1 MSDHFI
7 VRAKIK
13 LRLSVEWR
21 KKTVS
26 IKRFNTEDL
35 KNQEIKRQYKNKLK
49 ETLRLTES
57 SNNVDSLW
65 NEIENSVK
73 TAATEVLGFEKRK
86 TRKKWFDEQCKKAS
100 NERDIARIKMLKN
113 PSEENKRVLSVRQRE
128 TKQLFRKKKR
138 TWENSRLEII
148 ENSYKNNVRLFFE
161 KANEIKNGFKAKAT
175 IIKDEEGLLI
185 TDKKKAAN
193 EFKNMFE
200 KMLNQP
206 TQVDVEENL
215 STVEQRLDEP
225 TVEEVERAVG
235 MLKNGK
241 APGEDSIV
249 AELLKEG
256 GKELMAQLKRLV
268 DNVWKQEEI
277 PTTWHMSVLCP
288 VHKKGDAMICQ
299 NYRGISL
306 LNTCY
311 KIVSNIIL
319 NRIKPYTREI
329 IGEYQSGFMPG
340 KSTVDQIHTIKQI
353 VEKSHEF
360 DIDVHLLFVDFKQAY
375 DSVNRYRLWK
385 AMTQLGIPTKL
396 VRLVKACV
404 QKSKCKVKFN
414 GELSED
420 FSVET
425 GLRQGDAL
433 SPTLF
438 NIALESVVREV
449 LDDVTGLRIGE
460 GHQITLAAYADD
472 IIIIG
477 ETEEDLKWSAEKLIS
492 KGKEIG
498 LQVNEEKTKYLIVS
512 RREQVQNSLVVGGFT
527 FERVSN
533 FKYLGVDVNQ
543 QANSHE
549 EIKRRITAGNKSYF
563 ALVPVF
569 KSRLISKNTK
579 IRLYKVL
586 IRPIVLYA
594 CGAWASTKSDEK
606 RLLLFERKI
615 LRRIYG
621 PKRIEENIY
630 ERRTNAE
637 LRAIFNEPNIVGIL
651 KSRRISWAGHV
662 WRAEG
667 QTVHDV
673 TMWKPN
679 KKRPIGRP
687 RQRWT
692 DRVREDLKL
701 LGIREG
707 EQLAKNRELW
717 RGVVEAAMD
726 LQGPE

>member
-1 MSDHFI
+1 MALYFYQFGFGLFKLQ
-7 VRAKIK
+7 VLTVAAKIK
-13 LRLSVEWR
+13 LRLLVEWR

-26 IKRFNTEDL
+26 IKRFSIEDL
-35 KNQEIKRQYKNKLK
+35 KKQEINRQYKNKLK
-49 ETLRLTES
+49 ETLHLTES
-57 SNNVDSLW
+57 SNNVDNLW
-65 NEIENSVK
+65 NEIENSIK
-73 TAATEVLGFEKRK
+73 TAATEVLRFEERK
-86 TRKKWFDEQCKKAS
+86 TGKKWFDEQCKKAS
-100 NERDIARIKMLKN
+100 NERDIARIKMLKD
-113 PSEENKRVLSVRQRE
+113 P
-128 TKQLFRKKKR
+128 T
-138 TWENSRLEII
+138 
-148 ENSYKNNVRLFFE
+148 
-161 KANEIKNGFKAKAT
+161 T
-175 IIKDEEGLLI
+175 IIKDEGLLI
-185 TDKKKAAN
+185 TDKTKAAN

-200 KMLNQP
+200 TMLNQP

-225 TVEEVERAVG
+225 TIEEVERAVD

-241 APGEDSIV
+241 APEEDAIV
-249 AELLKEG
+249 AELLIG
-256 GKELMAQLKRLV
+256 GKKELMTQLKRLV
-268 DNVWKQEEI
+268 NNISKQEEI

-288 VHKKGDAMICQ
+288 VHKKGDAIVCQ
-299 NYRGISL
+299 NYKGISL

-311 KIVSNIIL
+311 KVVSNNIL
-319 NRIKPYTREI
+319 NRIKHKGNNRGISVGFYAREI
-329 IGEYQSGFMPG
+329 YSGSNSYN
-340 KSTVDQIHTIKQI
+340 KTNSR
-353 VEKSHEF
+353 EK
-360 DIDVHLLFVDFKQAY
+360 
-375 DSVNRYRLWK
+375 LWK
-385 AMTQLGIPTKL
+385 AMTQLGILTKL
-396 VRLVKACV
+396 VRLIKACV

-420 FSVET
+420 FSVEID
-425 GLRQGDAL
+425 LRQRDAL

-449 LDDVTGLRIGE
+449 LDDATGLRIRE

-477 ETEEDLKWSAEKLIS
+477 ETEEDLK
-492 KGKEIG
+492 
-498 LQVNEEKTKYLIVS
+498 
-512 RREQVQNSLVVGGFT
+512 
-527 FERVSN
+527 
-533 FKYLGVDVNQ
+533 
-543 QANSHE
+543 
-549 EIKRRITAGNKSYF
+549 RITAGNKSYF
-563 ALVPVF
+563 ELVPVF
-569 KSRLISKNTK
+569 KLRLISKNTK

-586 IRPIVLYA
+586 IKPIVLYA

-621 PKRIEENIY
+621 PKRNEENLY

-662 WRAEG
+662 WRVEG

-692 DRVREDLKL
+692 DQVKEDLKL

-707 EQLAKNRELW
+707 ELAKN
-717 RGVVEAAMD
+717 
-726 LQGPE
+726 

>member
-1 MSDHFI
+1 
-7 VRAKIK
+7 
-13 LRLSVEWR
+13 
-21 KKTVS
+21 
-26 IKRFNTEDL
+26 
-35 KNQEIKRQYKNKLK
+35 
-49 ETLRLTES
+49 
-57 SNNVDSLW
+57 
-65 NEIENSVK
+65 
-73 TAATEVLGFEKRK
+73 
-86 TRKKWFDEQCKKAS
+86 
-100 NERDIARIKMLKN
+100 
-113 PSEENKRVLSVRQRE
+113 
-128 TKQLFRKKKR
+128 
-138 TWENSRLEII
+138 
-148 ENSYKNNVRLFFE
+148 
-161 KANEIKNGFKAKAT
+161 
-175 IIKDEEGLLI
+175 
-185 TDKKKAAN
+185 
-193 EFKNMFE
+193 
-200 KMLNQP
+200 
-206 TQVDVEENL
+206 
-215 STVEQRLDEP
+215 
-225 TVEEVERAVG
+225 

-241 APGEDSIV
+241 APGEDAIV
-249 AELLKEG
+249 AELLKGG
-256 GKELMAQLKRLV
+256 GKELMTQLKRLV
-268 DNVWKQEEI
+268 DNIWKQEEI
-277 PTTWHMSVLCP
+277 PATWHMSVLCP
-288 VHKKGDAMICQ
+288 VHKKGDAMVCQ

-306 LNTCY
+306 LNICY
-311 KIVSNIIL
+311 KVVSNIIL
-319 NRIKPYTREI
+319 SRIKPYTREI
-329 IGEYQSGFMPG
+329 IGKYQSSFMSG

-375 DSVNRYRLWK
+375 DSVNRCRLWK

-396 VRLVKACV
+396 VRLIKACV

-425 GLRQGDAL
+425 DLRQGDAL

-449 LDDVTGLRIGE
+449 LDNT
-460 GHQITLAAYADD
+460 T
-472 IIIIG
+472 G
-477 ETEEDLKWSAEKLIS
+477 ETEEDLKRLAEKLI
-492 KGKEIG
+492 
-498 LQVNEEKTKYLIVS
+498 
-512 RREQVQNSLVVGGFT
+512 R
-527 FERVSN
+527 
-533 FKYLGVDVNQ
+533 
-543 QANSHE
+543 
-549 EIKRRITAGNKSYF
+549 NKSYF

-569 KSRLISKNTK
+569 KSRLISKSTK

-586 IRPIVLYA
+586 IRPMVLYA

-621 PKRIEENIY
+621 PKRNEENLY

-637 LRAIFNEPNIVGIL
+637 LRAIFNESNIVGIL
-651 KSRRISWAGHV
+651 KSRQINWVGYA

-692 DRVREDLKL
+692 DRVKEDLKL